1 MQVLGIQGAGR
12 EPGLA
17 DEGVALEGEW
27 QGTAPSWASS
37 LILALFY
44 LSGKGGGHCRIGI
57 WFSVTITMKLA
68 GVESILHPSD
78 R

>member
-44 LSGKGGGHCRIGI
+44 LSGKGGG
-57 WFSVTITMKLA
+57 TL
-68 GVESILHPSD
+68 
-78 R
+78 